1 MFCPTDHSL
10 LIYPQFISLQLYPS
24 LDNTCGNGAC
34 SITSDDA
41 CLCSVALS
49 ETPAFNS
56 LPSRDDVLSLKIG
69 AFDPATFSDADD
81 IALYSV
87 LESSDDVEAYVSS
100 DSGIIDATSIFK
112 VVNEYGDVIWMKNMI
127 STITLGEV
135 YELRNPPSFM
145 NLAKI
150 ELRDAEYESM

>member
-1 MFCPTDHSL
+1 MLCPIDRSL
-10 LIYPQFISLQLYPS
+10 LVYPQFISLQLYPS
-24 LDNTCGNGAC
+24 LNNACGNGAC

-49 ETPAFNS
+49 ERPAFNS
-56 LPSRDDVLSLKIG
+56 LPSREDVLSLKIG

-81 IALYSV
+81 ITYSV

-112 VVNEYGDVIWMKNMI
+112 VVNEYGDVIWLKNMI
-127 STITLGEV
+127 STITLGEF